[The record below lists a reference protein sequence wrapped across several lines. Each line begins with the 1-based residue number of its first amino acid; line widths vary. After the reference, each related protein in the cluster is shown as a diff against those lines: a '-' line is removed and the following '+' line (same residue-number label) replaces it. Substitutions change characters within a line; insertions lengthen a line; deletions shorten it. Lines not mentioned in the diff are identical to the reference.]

1 MEKKQGQFLPTL
13 TLASA
18 TYLVISSVIG
28 TGVYKKVALMS
39 GELHSPSLVL
49 LCWFLGGML
58 TLCGALSNSEIA
70 SMYAGTGGEYIYFKR
85 IYGRFIAF
93 LFGWSNFTV
102 IKTASISSI
111 AYVFAQS
118 FNSLITL
125 PHFSAEI
132 ENITVLSIFKPFESI
147 GIKLLTI
154 IVILALT
161 YLNTLGLKNG
171 ESLSRRLTQMV
182 IVGIGLIVLAGFLFG
197 GGEVAHLTTPAKGF
211 VPSSVTNFGLMKMIF
226 AGLLATFWAYEGWN
240 TVGYIGGEIKNPSKN
255 LPLALF
261 FGLITIIT
269 VYMLANAMYL
279 YVLPVDDLIN
289 VNNAQNKIA
298 AVEVV
303 RHFGG
308 AIGASLLS
316 VLILFT
322 TLGCTNATILMPPR
336 IYQTMAQDG
345 IFFEKAK
352 EIHPVYNTPTPALW
366 MQGGWASIL
375 VLSGNFDQLTEML
388 IFVAF
393 FFYGAT
399 TLGVFILRVREPN
412 TPRPYKVWG
421 YPFVPAIFVLFC
433 ATLIPITIINS
444 PREAGL
450 GLLLMFS
457 GVPFYLYWR
466 MKMRTGK

>member
-28 TGVYKKVALMS
+28 SGVYKKVAPMAAD
-39 GELHSPSLVL
+39 LHSPGLVL

-70 SMYAGTGGEYIYFKR
+70 GMLAGTGGEYIYFKR
-85 IYGRFIAF
+85 IYGKFIAF

-111 AYVFAQS
+111 AYVSAQS
-118 FNSLITL
+118 FNNLIPL
-125 PHFSAEI
+125 PHLSPEM
-132 ENITVLSIFKPFESI
+132 EKQTVFGIFTPFESI
-147 GIKLLTI
+147 GVKILTI
-154 IVILALT
+154 IIILLLT

-171 ESLSRRLTQMV
+171 ESFSRRLTQMV
-182 IVGIGLIVLAGFLFG
+182 IVGIALIVGAGLFFG
-197 GGEVAHLTTPAKGF
+197 NGEIAHLTTPAKDY
-211 VPSSVTNFGLMKMIF
+211 VPQAWTSFGLIKMIF

-240 TVGYIGGEIKNPSKN
+240 TLGYIGGEIQNPSKN
-255 LPLALF
+255 VPLALF

-269 VYMLANAMYL
+269 VYMLANATYL
-279 YVLPVDDLIN
+279 YVLPIDDMIN
-289 VNNAQNKIA
+289 VNNAHNEIA
-298 AVEVV
+298 AVAVV
-303 RHFGG
+303 RHFAG
-308 AIGASLLS
+308 AIGAGLLS
-316 VLILFT
+316 VLIFFT

-336 IYQTMAQDG
+336 IYQTMASDNL
-345 IFFEKAK
+345 FFDRAK
-352 EIHPVYNTPTPALW
+352 EIHPTFNTPNPALW
-366 MQGGWASIL
+366 MQGIWACIL
-375 VLSGNFDQLTEML
+375 VMSGNFDQLTDML

-399 TLGVFILRVREPN
+399 TFGVFLLRWREPD

-421 YPFVPAIFVLFC
+421 YPLVPAIFVLFC

-457 GVPFYLYWR
+457 GVPYYLYR
-466 MKMRTGK
+466 VRQNRLKV